1 MQSEQQF
8 KITEVSKQANSVMS
22 LISVTESAQ
31 NRIKFLIS
39 ERGKPTLGIRIGVK
53 SGGCS
58 GLSYKFEYADEE
70 KPNEERINIE
80 DTSIFIEPGA
90 VMYILGT
97 TLDFVEEQVK
107 SGFVFINPNEKAR
120 CGCGKSFSV

>member
-1 MQSEQQF
+1 M
-8 KITEVSKQANSVMS
+8 A
-22 LISVTESAQ
+22 LIKVTEAAAARIEVLLAQ
-31 NRIKFLIS
+31 
-39 ERGKPTLGIRIGVK
+39 RGKPSLGIRIGVK

-58 GLSYKFEYADEE
+58 GLSYKFEYADELR
-70 KPNEERINIE
+70 PNEEKVDE
-80 DTSIFIEPGA
+80 KGAVIFIEPGA

-97 TLDFVEEQVK
+97 TLDFTDEKVK